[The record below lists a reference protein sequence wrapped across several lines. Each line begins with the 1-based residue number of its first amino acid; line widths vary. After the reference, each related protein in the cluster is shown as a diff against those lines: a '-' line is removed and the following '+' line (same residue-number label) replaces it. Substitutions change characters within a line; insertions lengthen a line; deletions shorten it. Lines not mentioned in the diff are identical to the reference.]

1 MFSRITDSKA
11 RKIKNR
17 SRILSGFAFE
27 YVIKMLQLLEKKDI
41 CTNFAVNLDKIK
53 ITMIKVSDDASKKIV
68 AMMQEDGF
76 DAANDYVRV
85 GVKSGGCSGLSYE
98 LKFDKELGEN
108 DKVFEDNNVK
118 IAVEKKSFLYLAGTV
133 LEFSGGLNGKGF
145 VFNNPNAS
153 RTCGCGES
161 FSL

>member
-1 MFSRITDSKA
+1 
-11 RKIKNR
+11 
-17 SRILSGFAFE
+17 
-27 YVIKMLQLLEKKDI
+27 
-41 CTNFAVNLDKIK
+41 
-53 ITMIKVSDDASKKIV
+53 MIKVSDGARKKIID
-68 AMMQEDGF
+68 MMQEDGF
-76 DAANDYVRV
+76 DATNDFVRV

-98 LKFDKELGEN
+98 LKFDKNTEEN
-108 DKVFEDNNVK
+108 DKIFIDNDIK
-118 IAVEKKSFLYLAGTV
+118 IAVEKKSFLYLAGTI